1 MKLDKKYLRTQS
13 PRGESSETVQHA
25 GSVKRA
31 GPMSVGRALRIL
43 EGLAAGPMA
52 LAELAREMDAPK
64 PSLLG
69 VLGELITLGYVR
81 RDGAGRYLL
90 SGRSYRLAS
99 ILSASGSLSR
109 SVRSLLAGLSAELE
123 AAVSLGY
130 LDSQSRSLVYVDR
143 YGESSAVRYV
153 VKFGAP
159 IYLHTRATAKLLV
172 AFEREETWPSWFGP
186 EPYKSLTSSSRTTY
200 KELHQELTQIRKDG
214 VAWTVSEQYDGISG
228 CAVPVFG
235 PRNEA
240 VAGIGMVMIG
250 ESLEKNRE
258 RVVAVLN
265 EAAQSLSAEFIMR
278 GISRSTL
285 PLHV

>member
-1 MKLDKKYLRTQS
+1 MESDKKYLRTQS
-13 PRGESSETVQHA
+13 PRGEGPETVQQA

-43 EGLAAGPMA
+43 EGLAAGPVA

-81 RDGAGRYLL
+81 RDGDGRYLL

-99 ILSASGSLSR
+99 ILSASGALSR
-109 SVRSLLAGLSAELE
+109 SVRSLLTGLSAELE

-172 AFEREETWPSWFGP
+172 AFEKEETWPSWFGP
-186 EPYKSLTSSSRTTY
+186 EPYESLTSSSRTTY
-200 KELHQELTQIRKDG
+200 KELQQELTQIRKDG

-235 PRNEA
+235 PDNEA